1 MFHLGVIDHVRLN
14 LARAAKNYTVHAKAA
29 ERLARRTSR
38 ARIAMLILVGGAT
51 AATIASL
58 IQVGR
63 PLQIAAVA
71 ANGVAFGAFAAYL
84 AVNFE
89 GRVLSHRT
97 CAQRLLVICD
107 RYRSLTAE
115 IRDGILD
122 RPTILARRDELGAQ
136 VHSLYEQPF
145 APDQN
150 AFETLRQDVDE
161 LDVSEEA
168 LRETLQP
175 AETGRSLR
183 R

>member
-1 MFHLGVIDHVRLN
+1 
-14 LARAAKNYTVHAKAA
+14 
-29 ERLARRTSR
+29 
-38 ARIAMLILVGGAT
+38 MLILVGGAT

-107 RYRSLTAE
+107 RYRSLIAE
-115 IRDGILD
+115 IHDGILD

-136 VHSLYEQPF
+136 VHSLYEQPV